1 MVNEQVFNLPEV
13 TPLLLLALEKL
24 MLQSL
29 DVWFHFVTLQYT
41 DIVDPSLTIKFPN
54 LCIKELNIIIKVDS
68 LIMCKQLWW

>member
-1 MVNEQVFNLPEV
+1 MVNEQMFNLPEV

-41 DIVDPSLTIKFPN
+41 DIVDPPLTLKFPN
-54 LCIKELNIIIKVDS
+54 LRIKELNIIIKVDG
-68 LIMCKQLWW
+68 LVVCEQLRW